1 MIMDTVF
8 NKEHGLTKEE
18 KKAILGFDN
27 VSLKHFKGF
36 NQRSHYNV
44 LYRLYQYRGDEKM
57 ANKYKDLIL
66 LSPGISGLFVY
77 EDYINDVM
85 AKYPNIKIAMF
96 AKNKDSGII
105 DLCYSRSGYP
115 GITDSYPI
123 GKNVSGSNED
133 WTLRHSPTEDFTDGD
148 IAFTFKFRDDWDAVN
163 YVYTDE
169 KGAGRQLGK

>member
-57 ANKYKDLIL
+57 ANKYKDLI
-66 LSPGISGLFVY
+66 P
-77 EDYINDVM
+77 NDERKVFGTCLHD
-85 AKYPNIKIAMF
+85 F
-96 AKNKDSGII
+96 ATSRDS
-105 DLCYSRSGYP
+105 
-115 GITDSYPI
+115 
-123 GKNVSGSNED
+123 
-133 WTLRHSPTEDFTDGD
+133 
-148 IAFTFKFRDDWDAVN
+148 
-163 YVYTDE
+163 
-169 KGAGRQLGK
+169 Q